1 MLAVMVFWVCIFS
14 CIFVFTV
21 CLRNAQF
28 LLDYLLAVLARS
40 ALFLVES
47 VLNCREWLK
56 KGVLVIL
63 CVV

>member
-21 CLRNAQF
+21 CLCNAQF